1 MATASSA
8 SPDAPGAPSATAA
21 KEPGRHQV
29 KVVGR
34 TPAVPTVAGADG
46 KAPDVWSPHQGKAA
60 ARGAIPAERW
70 FIEGGVTLAF
80 RDDDDAFSRRLEQDE
95 RSESNRYP
103 LGAQLALGFGLP
115 MHLSIVTR
123 YDLLAANRWD
133 GYEWRTHGMSIGLR
147 GTLPLLRRLQLLG
160 EVNLGL
166 ALAHRSV
173 KELDTLDGDT
183 DAHTRFSEDL
193 APLVRVAG
201 GVLVGEGPVG
211 AALTVAYVHAAPV
224 SDFDA
229 VHNDGGVALGVALR
243 VRGLR

>member
-1 MATASSA
+1 MAHPRHVDRPAWH
-8 SPDAPGAPSATAA
+8 APAP
-21 KEPGRHQV
+21 
-29 KVVGR
+29 
-34 TPAVPTVAGADG
+34 
-46 KAPDVWSPHQGKAA
+46 APPAA
-60 ARGAIPAERW
+60 AGW
-70 FIEGGVTLAF
+70 
-80 RDDDDAFSRRLEQDE
+80 
-95 RSESNRYP
+95 
-103 LGAQLALGFGLP
+103 
-115 MHLSIVTR
+115 
-123 YDLLAANRWD
+123 
-133 GYEWRTHGMSIGLR
+133 
-147 GTLPLLRRLQLLG
+147 
-160 EVNLGL
+160 VNLGL